1 MTEAGEFVH
10 KSRARN
16 HSSASSRVID
26 SNEISPGMVPLVPV
40 GVDLGK
46 TSAVSRV
53 APRNGFPI
61 RPSTATDGS
70 VGYPHHNHN
79 TGRASPSLRTGGGGG
94 GSRGGSRRP
103 FRSASTKNPSG
114 HRGVGPRAS
123 TPSPLGS
130 FPNSPMGGYRQE
142 PSPLVNGN
150 GSSSRGGTSISRS
163 ASRSFSGD
171 IPRVSPSPAA
181 GAGKGSPDGPLD
193 GVTSTGPSKDPVS
206 TLLLLSN
213 NDFDD
218 DELSL
223 FAGINDDGEDGSE
236 DDTNRGGNTG
246 QGTPARPRRRGRSTA
261 PLELGKSTESIIRR
275 TGPIR
280 WERGAILGVGGF
292 GKVYLGTNLD
302 TGELMAVKTIEIGS
316 TVAMKDAR
324 VKAEIILV
332 ENEINVLQF
341 LEHENIVRYIGTSR
355 IDRGSDPNSDI
366 IPGLNI
372 YMEYVSGGSLSS
384 LIRRNGPLDES
395 VARAYAFQILN
406 GLKYLH
412 EKKIAHRDIKPA
424 NILLSPEPYSS
435 FCKSTLKIADFGA
448 SKNLNSLMA
457 ATEGGAK
464 TLTGTPYY
472 MSPEVV
478 LQTGHGRKADIWS
491 LGCTVYEMLVGKQPW
506 ADSSPMGVLFHIGT
520 KKTPPPFP
528 EGISPACVSVLRD
541 MFTADPRDRP
551 TAARLMSHPW
561 FAGLQD
567 PASLVATPSVA
578 AVDTNLLTRAD
589 GTVAAAPSARASI
602 SPTSPPEVYTP
613 GPDDER
619 PIRPLLAT
627 VRAYFESNVSLDEF
641 DPGQRAEIETFLSQT
656 EGNYHVDEDDD
667 DEYRFAERV

>member
-1 MTEAGEFVH
+1 
-10 KSRARN
+10 
-16 HSSASSRVID
+16 
-26 SNEISPGMVPLVPV
+26 
-40 GVDLGK
+40 
-46 TSAVSRV
+46 
-53 APRNGFPI
+53 
-61 RPSTATDGS
+61 
-70 VGYPHHNHN
+70 
-79 TGRASPSLRTGGGGG
+79 
-94 GSRGGSRRP
+94 
-103 FRSASTKNPSG
+103 
-114 HRGVGPRAS
+114 
-123 TPSPLGS
+123 
-130 FPNSPMGGYRQE
+130 MG
-142 PSPLVNGN
+142 
-150 GSSSRGGTSISRS
+150 
-163 ASRSFSGD
+163 
-171 IPRVSPSPAA
+171 
-181 GAGKGSPDGPLD
+181 
-193 GVTSTGPSKDPVS
+193 
-206 TLLLLSN
+206 
-213 NDFDD
+213 
-218 DELSL
+218 
-223 FAGINDDGEDGSE
+223 
-236 DDTNRGGNTG
+236 
-246 QGTPARPRRRGRSTA
+246 
-261 PLELGKSTESIIRR
+261 
-275 TGPIR
+275 
-280 WERGAILGVGGF
+280 
-292 GKVYLGTNLD
+292 
-302 TGELMAVKTIEIGS
+302 
-316 TVAMKDAR
+316 
-324 VKAEIILV
+324 
-332 ENEINVLQF
+332 
-341 LEHENIVRYIGTSR
+341 NIVRYIGTSR

-464 TLTGTPYY
+464 TL
-472 MSPEVV
+472 
-478 LQTGHGRKADIWS
+478 
-491 LGCTVYEMLVGKQPW
+491 VGKQPW

-520 KKTPPPFP
+520 KKTPPPFL